1 VASPSLGQDASLS
14 FVVIGRGQQAE
25 GRLRIS
31 DCGLWIVD
39 LKKQKTEI
47 LLWERLS
54 AAISRFERFERFER
68 FQRFQRFTAYCLPF
82 TIYDLTI

>member
-1 VASPSLGQDASLS
+1 M
-14 FVVIGRGQQAE
+14 
-25 GRLRIS
+25 
-31 DCGLWIVD
+31 D